1 MSNMDIYNAFRITPK
16 EALKPITEGKLK
28 GKSDINPMWRLQMLT
43 EQFGPVGFGW
53 NFKVTRMEALPVPE
67 RNEIMCFVDIEMK
80 VKVDGEWSEPIFGTG
95 GSMLVENYRS
105 AGIKSNDDGY
115 KMALTD
121 AISIACK
128 HLGMSADVYWAA
140 GETKYNR
147 NEPENAQAETK
158 NKQQEPQKAADE
170 QPQPKPR
177 PERVK
182 ALCAHHGV
190 KMSVFGDVLKALQD
204 DGKLPRVTTQ
214 QMTDEDFNVALSL
227 VHKALQHTIKES
239 A

>member
-1 MSNMDIYNAFRITPK
+1 MSNMRIYDAFRTTPK

-28 GKSDINPMWRLQMLT
+28 GKSDINPMWRLRMLT

-53 NFKVTRMEALPVPE
+53 NFRVTRMEALPVPE
-67 RNEIMCFVDIEMK
+67 RSEIMCFVDIELK

-128 HLGMSADVYWAA
+128 HLGMSADIYWDK
-140 GETKYNR
+140 GESKYSRPAEQPETTQSAEEQVPEETSAPNR
-147 NEPENAQAETK
+147 NA
-158 NKQQEPQKAADE
+158 
-170 QPQPKPR
+170 R
-177 PERVK
+177 IK
-182 ALCAHHGV
+182 ALCAHHEITIDT
-190 KMSVFGDVLKALQD
+190 FGAFLKELQNE
-204 DGKLPRVTTQ
+204 GKLPKQSTK
-214 QMTDEDFNVALSL
+214 QMSDLDFNTMLSL
-227 VHKALQHTIKES
+227 VHAALQATKKEPT
-239 A
+239 

>member
-1 MSNMDIYNAFRITPK
+1 MSNMDIYNAFRTTPK
-16 EALKPITEGKLK
+16 EAIKAIAEGKLK

-53 NFKVTRMEALPVPE
+53 NFRVTRMEALPVPE
-67 RNEIMCFVDIEMK
+67 RSEIMCFVDIELK

-128 HLGMSADVYWAA
+128 HLGMSADVYWAK
-140 GETKYNR
+140 GESKYSR
-147 NEPENAQAETK
+147 PAEQEEAPEKPDEKPAQS
-158 NKQQEPQKAADE
+158 
-170 QPQPKPR
+170 R
-177 PERVK
+177 PDRIK
-182 ALCAHHGV
+182 ALCQHHGITIDTFGEFL
-190 KMSVFGDVLKALQD
+190 KEMQADGRLPKKSTKQMSDQ
-204 DGKLPRVTTQ
+204 
-214 QMTDEDFNVALSL
+214 DFNTMISLIHNALTAT
-227 VHKALQHTIKES
+227 KKES